1 MHFARSIV
9 LGYQSIPKIK
19 RGSFRGR
26 REEKWRSFRG
36 RFGDH
41 FRAGDHFGVGI
52 ISEAVQFP
60 IFGGREATTG
70 NASAVR
76 RLTRT
81 YKAYAQ
87 LFFFGGGGWGA

>member
-1 MHFARSIV
+1 MAIISGSIW
-9 LGYQSIPKIK
+9 G
-19 RGSFRGR
+19 
-26 REEKWRSFRG
+26 
-36 RFGDH
+36 H

-81 YKAYAQ
+81 R
-87 LFFFGGGGWGA
+87 LMHSFFFGGGGGGGGLKQVSWKM

>member
-1 MHFARSIV
+1 MAIIS
-9 LGYQSIPKIK
+9 
-19 RGSFRGR
+19 GSV
-26 REEKWRSFRG
+26 SFRG

-81 YKAYAQ
+81 R
-87 LFFFGGGGWGA
+87 LMHSFFFGGGGLKQVSWKM